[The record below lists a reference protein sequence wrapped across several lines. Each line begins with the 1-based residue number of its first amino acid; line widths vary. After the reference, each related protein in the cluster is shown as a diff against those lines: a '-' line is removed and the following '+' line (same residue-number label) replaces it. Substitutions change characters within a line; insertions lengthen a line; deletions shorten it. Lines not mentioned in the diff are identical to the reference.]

1 MCVLG
6 KQNVLYFLYK
16 CTTER
21 LILNFS
27 LVNHIIFRNDYFF
40 QIENCL
46 NLKQR
51 TIQKTYY
58 CILIFC
64 YLQNNI

>member
-1 MCVLG
+1 MEISKIHKAILMCVLS

-21 LILNFS
+21 LILNVS

-40 QIENCL
+40 
-46 NLKQR
+46 
-51 TIQKTYY
+51 
-58 CILIFC
+58 
-64 YLQNNI
+64 